1 MSPQLKIMVFI
12 FYHDV
17 DLRKAALEA
26 ELEKSDEKLLEQKAN
41 EKQDEKTE
49 VLQKYNFE
57 EKEPRIIDSIP
68 KLLLQEQVKNRRSEI
83 S

>member
-1 MSPQLKIMVFI
+1 MVFI

-26 ELEKSDEKLLEQKAN
+26 EEEKSDEKLVEQKQN
-41 EKQDEKTE
+41 DEKQDEKTE
-49 VLQKYNFE
+49 VLQKFNFE

-68 KLLLQEQVKNRRSEI
+68 KLLLQEQVYRNI
-83 S
+83 IHLY

>member
-1 MSPQLKIMVFI
+1 MVLI

-26 ELEKSDEKLLEQKAN
+26 EEEKSDEKLLEQKEN

-49 VLQKYNFE
+49 VLQKFNFE